1 MLDIN
6 LLREQPDLV
15 RKSLQDRQMDAGV
28 VDSIQALD
36 VERRTLIA
44 RVEERKAE
52 RNTVSREIGKMK
64 DPTERQ
70 AKIDAMRLVG
80 DEIDQLDERIRQVD
94 EDLRTLVAVI
104 PNIPDPQTHY
114 GKDEHDNQV
123 IQMVGEPRTFD
134 FTPLPHWDLGPALGV
149 LDFDRGV
156 KITGSRSYIL
166 SGAGARLQRALIAWM
181 LDLHIRQG
189 YEEKY
194 TPFMVRSG
202 TLFASG
208 QLPKFADNL
217 YHDAEEDLWMVPTAE
232 VPLTGMHMEEILEDA
247 SLPLRYTAYTP
258 CFRREK
264 MSAGRDVRGIK
275 RVHQFEKVEM
285 YHYTLP
291 EESYA
296 ALEEI
301 VANAEDLCRRLGL
314 PHRVVK
320 MCTGDLGF
328 AAAKKYDVEAWVP
341 GPEGQGE
348 WLEISSC
355 SNVEAFQARRV
366 NMRFRR
372 EPGARPEFVH
382 TLNGSGLPPGRL
394 MIAVMENYQQADGSI
409 VVPEVLRPYMGGLE
423 SIR

>member
-64 DPTERQ
+64 DPAERQ

-123 IQMVGEPRTFD
+123 IQMVGEPRTFN
-134 FTPLPHWDLGPALGV
+134 FNPLPHWDLGPALGV

-232 VPLTGMHMEEILEDA
+232 VPLTGMHMDEILEDA

-275 RVHQFEKVEM
+275 LGHQFDKVEM
-285 YHYTLP
+285 YIYCRP
-291 EESYA
+291 EESQQE
-296 ALEEI
+296 LEKML
-301 VANAEDLCRRLGL
+301 ADASQTCAELGL
-314 PHRVVK
+314 AYRVLRL
-320 MCTGDLGF
+320 CTGDLGF
-328 AAAKKYDVEAWVP
+328 NARITYDLEVWAP
-341 GPEGQGE
+341 GLGE
-348 WLEISSC
+348 WLEVSSV
-355 SNVEAFQARRV
+355 SNVGDFQARRA
-366 NMRFRR
+366 NIKY
-372 EPGARPEFVH
+372 RPSDGGKVRLVH
-382 TLNGSGLPPGRL
+382 TLNGSGLGLPRTL
-394 MIAVMENYQQADGSI
+394 IAVLENYQQKDGSI
-409 VVPEVLRPYMGGLE
+409 IVPDVLRPWMGGVERIE
-423 SIR
+423 SQG

>member
-64 DPTERQ
+64 DPAERQ

-166 SGAGARLQRALIAWM
+166 SGAGARLQRALIA
-181 LDLHIRQG
+181 
-189 YEEKY
+189 
-194 TPFMVRSG
+194 
-202 TLFASG
+202 
-208 QLPKFADNL
+208 
-217 YHDAEEDLWMVPTAE
+217 
-232 VPLTGMHMEEILEDA
+232 
-247 SLPLRYTAYTP
+247 
-258 CFRREK
+258 
-264 MSAGRDVRGIK
+264 
-275 RVHQFEKVEM
+275 
-285 YHYTLP
+285 
-291 EESYA
+291 
-296 ALEEI
+296 
-301 VANAEDLCRRLGL
+301 
-314 PHRVVK
+314 
-320 MCTGDLGF
+320 
-328 AAAKKYDVEAWVP
+328 
-341 GPEGQGE
+341 
-348 WLEISSC
+348 
-355 SNVEAFQARRV
+355 
-366 NMRFRR
+366 
-372 EPGARPEFVH
+372 
-382 TLNGSGLPPGRL
+382 
-394 MIAVMENYQQADGSI
+394 
-409 VVPEVLRPYMGGLE
+409 
-423 SIR
+423 